1 MHYKK
6 NFSNSFLEKYNN
18 KCFQQLL
25 IYNNLKFDERIK
37 KIMSYWKTFDN
48 YSLSIMYLKFL
59 RYINMDGFK
68 DNSFII
74 FFSKLL
80 LQNIHP
86 NPEKRFTL
94 IDTVHT
100 FNAFLYKKNLNNIQT
115 FEELTDNII
124 KNRKIIND
132 ELKKDKKIDTI
143 QTKSMKILRK
153 KS

>member
-1 MHYKK
+1 
-6 NFSNSFLEKYNN
+6 
-18 KCFQQLL
+18 
-25 IYNNLKFDERIK
+25 
-37 KIMSYWKTFDN
+37 
-48 YSLSIMYLKFL
+48 MYLKFL
-59 RYINMDGFK
+59 RYINIDGFK